1 MDSIR
6 VSEAPDPGSILGE
19 TTNPAAKAAGFFIFE
34 RAEFT
39 RTREKIKKP
48 YGNRRLAYKGFE

>member
-19 TTNPAAKAAGFFIFE
+19 TTNPRSESCEGSFCSSVTSLLVVARKK
-34 RAEFT
+34 
-39 RTREKIKKP
+39 RTRRATA
-48 YGNRRLAYKGFE
+48 G